1 MTRFRTPRA
10 MLVFAIA
17 FLQLAASHASGD
29 QSLPVAPGKLVDVGG
44 RKLHLYCTGQGGP
57 TVILEA
63 GAGSFSIDW
72 ALVQPEIAKTTRV
85 CSYDRA
91 GYGWSD
97 PGPEW
102 DTVEQ
107 VAHDLETALRNAG
120 EHPPYVLIG
129 SRWVDSLCGGTSMN
143 IPIKLLA
150 WCLSTLMR
158 LLRR

>member
-1 MTRFRTPRA
+1 MKLLACLAIVSSAFVFIPRA
-10 MLVFAIA
+10 WE
-17 FLQLAASHASGD
+17 QTSPD
-29 QSLPVAPGKLVDVGG
+29 QSAPVPPGKLVDVGS
-44 RKLHLYCTGQGGP
+44 RKIHLYCTGRGTP

-72 ALVQPEIAKTTRV
+72 ALVQPEVAKTTRV

-107 VAHDLETALRNAG
+107 VA
-120 EHPPYVLIG
+120 I
-129 SRWVDSLCGGTSMN
+129 
-143 IPIKLLA
+143 
-150 WCLSTLMR
+150 
-158 LLRR
+158 